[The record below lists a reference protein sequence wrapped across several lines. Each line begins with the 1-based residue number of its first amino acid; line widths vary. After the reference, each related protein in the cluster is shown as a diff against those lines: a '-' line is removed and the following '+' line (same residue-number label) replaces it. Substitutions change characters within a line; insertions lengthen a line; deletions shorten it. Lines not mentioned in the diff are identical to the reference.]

1 MNLHEGD
8 KHAGWHICGQTP
20 NNVGHITY
28 LGTTDACQKSVSRVN
43 QMAGTE
49 LMANPNKETGRLPTG
64 KDKALTP
71 L

>member
-1 MNLHEGD
+1 MLFG
-8 KHAGWHICGQTP
+8 IYGQTP
-20 NNVGHITY
+20 NNVHNNTTY
-28 LGTTDACQKSVSRVN
+28 LGTMDTCQKSVSRVN

-49 LMANPNKETGRLPTG
+49 FMANPNKETGHLPTG